1 MIINNFPYFYFNLIL
16 YKMKNVIYVF
26 LAALVLTSCKKND
39 FVNFSGKITNQ
50 NSDSIVVANGQK
62 GYQRVIKLDE
72 NGAFKDTLKV
82 DDGFFS
88 LFDGKE
94 YATVYFRNGD
104 EITMNVDAKDFNNS
118 IIFAG
123 KGAAESN
130 FMVKTTLNQLEFNKG
145 VLAMLELPKADFDEK
160 LNSYVSGFT
169 SRLENK
175 VLDTAFVSL
184 QKNNIEGLKA
194 QLTNMHDEKMY
205 IKNELAKGK
214 VAPKFVDYENPKRET
229 FSLDDLKG
237 KYVYIDVWATWC
249 PPCLAEIPSL
259 QKLEKDYHDKNIQFV
274 SISVDKRDDYFTW
287 TDMIEE
293 KNLGGLQLYA
303 NEDKTFSEAYRIS
316 SIPRFILVDPEGNLV
331 SADAPRPSDPK
342 LVELFSSL
350 GI

>member
-1 MIINNFPYFYFNLIL
+1 M
-16 YKMKNVIYVF
+16 
-26 LAALVLTSCKKND
+26 
-39 FVNFSGKITNQ
+39 
-50 NSDSIVVANGQK
+50 
-62 GYQRVIKLDE
+62 
-72 NGAFKDTLKV
+72 LKV
-82 DDGFFS
+82 SGGIANETIKNRLLYDAAKFGITYTENLEDF
-88 LFDGKE
+88 
-94 YATVYFRNGD
+94 YAAFMKGST
-104 EITMNVDAKDFNNS
+104 DAKNNED
-118 IIFAG
+118 IT
-123 KGAAESN
+123 K
-130 FMVKTTLNQLEFNKG
+130 
-145 VLAMLELPKADFDEK
+145 
-160 LNSYVSGFT
+160 SYQ
-169 SRLENK
+169 
-175 VLDTAFVSL
+175 A
-184 QKNNIEGLKA
+184 LKA
-194 QLTNMHDEKMY
+194 
-205 IKNELAKGK
+205 LAKGNPS
-214 VAPKFVDYENPKRET
+214 PKFVNYENNAGGT
-229 FSLDDLKG
+229 ASLDDLKG

>member
-1 MIINNFPYFYFNLIL
+1 
-16 YKMKNVIYVF
+16 MKNVLYVF
-26 LAALVLTSCKKND
+26 LAMLVLTSCKKND
-39 FVNFSGKITNQ
+39 FVSFSGKITNQ
-50 NSDSIVVANGQK
+50 NSDSIVIANGQK
-62 GYQRVIKLDE
+62 GYKRVIKLDE
-72 NGAFKDTLKV
+72 NGTFKDTLKV

-104 EITMNVDAKDFNNS
+104 EITMDVDAQKFDET

-130 FMVKTTLNQLEFNKG
+130 FMIKTAINQLEFNKG
-145 VLAMLELPKADFDEK
+145 VMAMLELPKTEFDSK
-160 LNSYVSGFT
+160 LNTYVSTFK

-184 QKNNIEGLKA
+184 QTKNIEGLEK
-194 QLTNMHDEKMY
+194 QLVSMHDEKMY
-205 IKNELAKGK
+205 VKNELAKGK
-214 VAPKFVDYENPKRET
+214 VAPKFVNYEKPDRET
-229 FSLDDLKG
+229 VSLDDLKG

-249 PPCLAEIPSL
+249 NPCLAEIPSL

-274 SISVDKRDDYFTW
+274 SISIDKRDDYFTW

-303 NEDKTFSEAYRIS
+303 NEDKEFPKAYRIS
-316 SIPRFILVDPEGNLV
+316 SIPRFILIDPDGNIVD
-331 SADAPRPSDPK
+331 ADAPRPSEPK
-342 LVELFSSL
+342 LRDLFTSL